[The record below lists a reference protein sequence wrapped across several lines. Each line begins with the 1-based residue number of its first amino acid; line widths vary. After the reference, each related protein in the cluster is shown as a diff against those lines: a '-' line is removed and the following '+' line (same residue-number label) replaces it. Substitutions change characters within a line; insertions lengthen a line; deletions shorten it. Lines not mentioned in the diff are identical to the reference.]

1 MDKSTEGYPSH
12 TFVVKVYPRDGGGL
26 SGLVEHLRTGEK
38 QPFTELAA
46 VAQLLA
52 TMIRGS
58 DGPTR
63 EVSR

>member
-26 SGLVEHLRTGEK
+26 SGLIEHLRTGEK

-46 VAQLLA
+46 IAQLLA
-52 TMIRGS
+52 AMLRGF
-58 DGPTR
+58 DGPPR
-63 EVSR
+63 EVPR